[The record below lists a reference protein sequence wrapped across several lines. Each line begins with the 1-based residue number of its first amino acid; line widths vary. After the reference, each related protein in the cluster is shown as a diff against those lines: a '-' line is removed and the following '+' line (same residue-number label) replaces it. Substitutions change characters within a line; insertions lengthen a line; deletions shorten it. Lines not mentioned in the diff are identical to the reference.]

1 MYYLVFIYIYKVSYS
16 IYEAQTDASVEMHGV
31 AVDRGGVGSGG
42 GATRCQIWLAAGGGY
57 MGGVV

>member
-1 MYYLVFIYIYKVSYS
+1 MYLYEVSYS
-16 IYEAQTDASVEMHGV
+16 NYEAQKEASVEMHGV